1 MRLYTKSLIM
11 PNLVSIIIANNS
23 KNPRSKEFLSR
34 CFASI
39 KKNTHI
45 PYEII
50 VKDGASI
57 GPAKAR
63 NLAAKKA
70 RGKYLLFL
78 DYDTEVSKSWLK
90 NTIQYLDKHP
100 KIGGG
105 QLKLL
110 RLDRKT
116 IFDSTGDKLTPFGFL
131 AERAQE
137 AEDKGQF
144 DKVKP
149 IFSGKGAA
157 MIVRKDVFEEIS
169 GFDKDYFMYW
179 EEPDLCWRIWKL
191 RYRVVFL
198 PMGKVWH
205 AYGTKKK
212 KVETKWDIQITYLG
226 CRNHIATI
234 IKNCVGLSGIIM
246 LVSVASAW
254 VGLFFLFLIKF
265 NFRKA
270 LSVLKALF
278 WIVKNLKIILQK
290 RADLIERLGDK
301 FYSDSKWMFKIK
313 DNRGVN
319 WYLGKGISYILGR
332 PY

>member
-1 MRLYTKSLIM
+1 MTQKQRS
-11 PNLVSIIIANNS
+11 PLVSIIIANNS
-23 KNPRSKEFLSR
+23 KNPRSKEFLFS
-34 CFASI
+34 CLASI
-39 KKNTHI
+39 KKNTSTS
-45 PYEII
+45 YEII
-50 VKDGASI
+50 IKDGAFT

-63 NLAAKKA
+63 NLAVKKA

-78 DYDTEVSKSWLK
+78 DYDTEVDKSWLK

-116 IFDSTGDKLTPFGFL
+116 IFDSAGEKLTPFGFL

-137 AEDKGQF
+137 AKDKGQF
-144 DKVKP
+144 NKVQP
-149 IFSGKGAA
+149 IFSSKGAA
-157 MIVRKDVFEEIS
+157 MIVRKDVFEKIS

-179 EEPDLCWRIWKL
+179 EEPDLTWRIWKAG
-191 RYRVVFL
+191 YEFVFL

-212 KVETKWDIQITYLG
+212 KVETKWDIQITCLG
-226 CRNHIATI
+226 CRNHLATI
-234 IKNCVGLSGIIM
+234 VKNGVGLSGLKM
-246 LVSVASAW
+246 LIFVANAW
-254 VGLFFLFLIKF
+254 IGLFFLFLLKLD
-265 NFRKA
+265 FRKA
-270 LSVLKALF
+270 FAILQSFYWLVINSSK
-278 WIVKNLKIILQK
+278 ILQK

-301 FYSDSKWMFKIK
+301 FHSDPKWMFQIK
-313 DNRGVN
+313 DNRGIN